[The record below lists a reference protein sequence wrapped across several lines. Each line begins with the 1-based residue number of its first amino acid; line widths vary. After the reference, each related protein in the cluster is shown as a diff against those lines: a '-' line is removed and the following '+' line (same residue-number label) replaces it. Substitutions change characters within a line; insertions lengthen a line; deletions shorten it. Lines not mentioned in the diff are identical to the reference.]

1 MIRVKTFTSQLR
13 IFHTHNE
20 LIELDQ
26 AVNEF
31 IAARGIRKVISV
43 SDSVTSGERGEAIGV
58 IRVLAYEDPD
68 DKGRE
73 KILGAMEKKLKDWG
87 GEIDTIR
94 GRADRLGTESRA
106 KYQEQV
112 KELRAKQEL
121 ARQKVQEMKKAGG
134 EAWEDLRAGAESA
147 MNDLKKS
154 VERAVSK
161 WKK

>member
-13 IFHTHNE
+13 IFHTRNE
-20 LIELDQ
+20 LLELDQ
-26 AVNEF
+26 SVNDF
-31 IAARGIRKVISV
+31 IAARGIRKVVSV

-68 DKGRE
+68 EKGRE

-87 GEIDTIR
+87 GEIEKIR
-94 GRADRLGTESRA
+94 GKADKLGTDSRE

-112 KELRAKQEL
+112 RELRAKQEL

-147 MNDLKKS
+147 MNDLKKT
-154 VERAVSK
+154 VDKTVSK